1 MEEALKA
8 GPLLRVEGMDPLG
21 CLPQPR
27 GLPGDIAWLDAD
39 SSSSKLEGTS
49 SDSVGS
55 SCQCKQ
61 MQVMASMQLTL
72 QAEYAARPG
81 IQAGRCIF
89 WVYWSRHCI

>member
-1 MEEALKA
+1 MEEVLRA
-8 GPLLRVEGMDPLG
+8 GPLLRVEGMGPLG

-39 SSSSKLEGTS
+39 SSSAKLEGTS

-89 WVYWSRHCI
+89 RVYWSRHCI